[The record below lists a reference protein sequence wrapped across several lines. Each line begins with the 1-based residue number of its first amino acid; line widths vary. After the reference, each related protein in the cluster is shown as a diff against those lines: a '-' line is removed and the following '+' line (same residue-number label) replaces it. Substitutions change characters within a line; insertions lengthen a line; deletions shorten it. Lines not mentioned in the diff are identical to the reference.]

1 MGARFGRAFGLKQ
14 RRAHLVRLSSRK
26 ALQSR
31 GNPPLAI
38 RSGIGYIGIYPKWV
52 LGGRGFEGSA

>member
-1 MGARFGRAFGLKQ
+1 MGARFGRAFGLKR

-38 RSGIGYIGIYPKWV
+38 RSGIGYIGIYLKWV

>member
-1 MGARFGRAFGLKQ
+1 MGARFGGAFGLKR
-14 RRAHLVRLSSRK
+14 RRAHLVRLSSCK

-38 RSGIGYIGIYPKWV
+38 RSGIGYIGIYPNWV
-52 LGGRGFEGSA
+52 HGGRGFEGSA